1 MLSLTDAIVALR
13 RDDVLDEVRRRV
25 EAGDAPLGII
35 EQCRAGM
42 VSVGDRHAA
51 GEFFLAE
58 LVLAGEI
65 FKAAFAIL
73 DPFLTRSGSRLTG
86 ERATV
91 VIATPQGDIHDL
103 GKDMVAMMLRA
114 YGFEVHDL
122 GVDVEPRSIVDTVR
136 EVHPQFVALSVLL
149 TTAIGP
155 MKQVADLLA
164 EEGLRRECKLLIGG
178 GVTTPM
184 VKQHVGADLQTTNVM
199 EGVQYCLSMAAEASR
214 V

>member
-25 EAGDAPLGII
+25 EAGDAPLDII